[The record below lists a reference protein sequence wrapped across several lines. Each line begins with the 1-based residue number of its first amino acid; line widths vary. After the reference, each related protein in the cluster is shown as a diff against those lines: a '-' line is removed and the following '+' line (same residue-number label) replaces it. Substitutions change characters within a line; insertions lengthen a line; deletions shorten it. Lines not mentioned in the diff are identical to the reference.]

1 MILLY
6 FNKQNSTLSESFY
19 REAIENSSNY
29 NNRLVVERKTRLPFI
44 DSQTGVAQNDCFLW
58 MQKWERMPGMTD
70 GQVYS
75 YPVRRWKKKRR
86 QYLLN
91 HKFQP
96 TAAPKADQMTNNS
109 IENTNGNASSFEL
122 NGTNGM
128 EIIAVSQNAEESNDS
143 KFFAERESRSD
154 SNWATE
160 FEDASDIPDAAELD
174 DDSDF
179 DDYED
184 FGSRKKRR
192 KKAETTVA
200 TTTTNTPGRRRKI
213 TMDPNHEKPFQCDI
227 CKMRYK
233 TRPGLTYHH
242 THIHANENADS
253 RRPTLDEEDSQ
264 ASNTGPASNGKAG
277 SSTSNS
283 PLPPITTSSVNTTG
297 SNPAASNSNSRL
309 ASAGA
314 STGGGSSHNHMASPV
329 PPSPSQNSNSSSSAN
344 PKNGEESKEGA

>member
-1 MILLY
+1 LS
-6 FNKQNSTLSESFY
+6 STFSDSFY

-91 HKFQP
+91 HTFHSSN
-96 TAAPKADQMTNNS
+96 APKADQS
-109 IENTNGNASSFEL
+109 SGSAIEATNGTASTFEV

-128 EIIAVSQNAEESNDS
+128 EALAVSQQSAEEAQTEP
-143 KFFAERESRSD
+143 KFFVERESRNESS
-154 SNWATE
+154 SNWTAE
-160 FEDASDIPDAAELD
+160 FEDATDIPDAAELD

-179 DDYED
+179 DDYEE

-192 KKAETTVA
+192 KKVEPAP
-200 TTTTNTPGRRRKI
+200 TPTRRRKI
-213 TMDPNHEKPFQCDI
+213 HMDPNHEKPFQCEI

-233 TRPGLTYHH
+233 TRPGLTYHY
-242 THIHANENADS
+242 THIHSNDTGPE
-253 RRPTLDEEDSQ
+253 RKPTIDEDDSQ
-264 ASNTGPASNGKAG
+264 TSNTGTASNGKTN

-283 PLPPITTSSVNTTG
+283 PLPPVTAAAVGSVATANPNLRLTAG
-297 SNPAASNSNSRL
+297 SQV
-309 ASAGA
+309 G
-314 STGGGSSHNHMASPV
+314 SPV
-329 PPSPSQNSNSSSSAN
+329 PPVASQSNHSSSVN
-344 PKNGEESKEGA
+344 QKNGEESKEG